1 MWMERYFQKLPK
13 GAHLVPVRL
22 RPPSPKRPKRG
33 PGRPRKVQTPPAPA
47 PLVLDDSDRSTSDSS
62 SNSDSYYIE
71 SPHDDAT
78 IEFVSPRV
86 TQE

>member
-47 PLVLDDSDRSTSDSS
+47 PLVLDDSDRSTSDL
-62 SNSDSYYIE
+62 ILTIPLMMKITVA
-71 SPHDDAT
+71 SPLM
-78 IEFVSPRV
+78 
-86 TQE
+86 QQ